1 MRLFL
6 NQNKF
11 VFIWLNHSSIND
23 FLINLSKYTLQIQ
36 EFLYYITTIAFD
48 ESTES

>member
-1 MRLFL
+1 MVESLLHQF
-6 NQNKF
+6 
-11 VFIWLNHSSIND
+11 D

-36 EFLYYITTIAFD
+36 EFLYCNTTIAFY